1 MAQILALQALDTE
14 PEETAQFCISASWSD
29 WSIKTA

>member
-1 MAQILALQALDTE
+1 MTRILALQALDAA
-14 PEETAQFCISASWSD
+14 PEETAAFCISASWSD